1 MDDEK
6 RREMFY
12 RTKPVV
18 NTDLRLLKQ
27 VVKSCVVYEY
37 TGEEIQ
43 NRIERSVSPTKGF
56 ESRGCPGILE
66 SGFSDIALFV
76 SKNCNP
82 SD

>member
-6 RREMFY
+6 RRENFY

-37 TGEEIQ
+37 TGKEIR
-43 NRIERSVSPTKGF
+43 NRIAHSTSPARGL
-56 ESRGCPGILE
+56 ESRGCPSILE

>member
-6 RREMFY
+6 RRETFY

-37 TGEEIQ
+37 TGKEI
-43 NRIERSVSPTKGF
+43 RHHIAPDI
-56 ESRGCPGILE
+56 PE
-66 SGFSDIALFV
+66 SGFSYIALFV
-76 SKNCNP
+76 SKNCHP
-82 SD
+82 TD

>member
-1 MDDEK
+1 MDNEE
-6 RREMFY
+6 RREKFY

-27 VVKSCVVYEY
+27 VVKSCADYEY
-37 TGEEIQ
+37 TGKEIRH
-43 NRIERSVSPTKGF
+43 RIECSVSPTKGL

-66 SGFSDIALFV
+66 SGFSYIALFV

>member
-1 MDDEK
+1 MDNEE
-6 RREMFY
+6 RREKFY

-37 TGEEIQ
+37 TGKEIRH
-43 NRIERSVSPTKGF
+43 RIAHPTSSTKGF
-56 ESRGCPGILE
+56 ESRGCPNPPE

-76 SKNCNP
+76 SGKCNP
-82 SD
+82 KD